1 MDACKRIFRLGL
13 IVNPRAGLGGRVA
26 LKGSD
31 GLEMADKA
39 LALGAK
45 PMAGQRT
52 TQALSIIHSLREQ
65 IVIVT
70 VADPMGA
77 AQARQFGSDVCVLDT
92 AISTEVTSA
101 ADTQRAARAICA
113 ENVDLLLF
121 AGGDGTARDIYRAVG
136 LGQPVLGIP
145 AGVKMQSGVFANT
158 PDAAG
163 ELVRQMI
170 RGEMLSLS
178 DAQVR
183 DIDEEAYRNGKVLS
197 RYFGELRVPE
207 DLRYLQHVKCGGVE
221 TEALVLEDIAAGI
234 VDTLEEN
241 CLYFIGAGSTT
252 MAVKH
257 AMGVQGTLLGV
268 DLVKDG
274 VLLET
279 DLSERAILDRLGPLE
294 GEKVKLLVTL
304 IGGQGHLFGRG
315 NQQFSPEV
323 IRRIGRDNILVVA
336 SKDKL
341 KTLEGRAIQVDT
353 GEPSLDRELAGYI
366 RIMTGYDEHVIYPID
381 GLSH

>member
-1 MDACKRIFRLGL
+1 MDTTRRIFRLGL
-13 IVNPRAGLGGRVA
+13 IINPRAGLGGRVA

-31 GLEMADKA
+31 GIETADKA
-39 LALGAK
+39 LALGAVA
-45 PMAGQRT
+45 MAGQRT
-52 TQALSIIHSLREQ
+52 MQALSIICALRKQ
-65 IVIVT
+65 LVIVT

-77 AQARQFGSDVCVLDT
+77 AQARQFGGAVCVLDT
-92 AISTEVTSA
+92 VIGGEITSA
-101 ADTQRAARAICA
+101 DDTQRAARAICA

-121 AGGDGTARDIYRAVG
+121 AGGDGTARDIYQAVG

-163 ELVRQMI
+163 ELIKQMI
-170 RGEMLSLS
+170 KGEMLSLS

-183 DIDEEAYRNGKVLS
+183 DIDEEAYRKGKVLS

-221 TEALVLEDIAAGI
+221 TEALVLDDIAAGI
-234 VDTLEEN
+234 VDTMEDD
-241 CLYFIGAGSTT
+241 CLYFIGAGTTT
-252 MAVKH
+252 MAVKQ
-257 AMGVQGTLLGV
+257 ALGVQGTLLGV
-268 DLVKDG
+268 DLVKG
-274 VLLET
+274 GALLDT
-279 DLSERAILDRLGPLE
+279 DLSERRILERLAATT
-294 GEKVKLLVTL
+294 GEVKLLVTL

-323 IRRIGRDNILVVA
+323 IRRIGRENIIVMA
-336 SKDKL
+336 SKEKL
-341 KTLEGRAIQVDT
+341 ETLDGRPIQVDT
-353 GEPSLDRELAGYI
+353 GEPLLDRELAGYI

-381 GLSH
+381 GLSY

>member
-1 MDACKRIFRLGL
+1 MDACKRAFRLGL

-52 TQALSIIHSLREQ
+52 LQALNIIHSFREQ

-70 VADPMGA
+70 VANPMGA
-77 AQARQFGSDVCVLDT
+77 EQARQFGSDVCVLDT
-92 AISTEVTSA
+92 AISAGVTSA

-113 ENVDLLLF
+113 EHVDLLLF

-163 ELVRQMI
+163 ELVKQMI

-221 TEALVLEDIAAGI
+221 TEALVLDDIAAGI
-234 VDTLEEN
+234 VDTLEED

-274 VLLET
+274 VLLEA
-279 DLSERAILDRLGPLE
+279 DLSERAILDGLASLE

-336 SKDKL
+336 SKEKL
-341 KTLEGRAIQVDT
+341 KTLEGRPIQVDT

-366 RIMTGYDEHVIYPID
+366 RIMTGYDEHVIYPIN
-381 GLSH
+381 GLAH